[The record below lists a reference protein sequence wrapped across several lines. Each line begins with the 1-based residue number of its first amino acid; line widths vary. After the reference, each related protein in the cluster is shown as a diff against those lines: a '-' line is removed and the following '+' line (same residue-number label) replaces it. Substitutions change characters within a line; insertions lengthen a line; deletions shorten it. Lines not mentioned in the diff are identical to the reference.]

1 MPKQRVLPR
10 SFSQRDK
17 TGTAIDVFAL
27 HRPDGVNAVFLHG
40 LGKIPI
46 DSGGATIFECLPESV
61 LLNADVAKNVFD
73 RGKIATSDCGAKV
86 LRSYQ
91 FRPSQNP
98 PAKRSPAA
106 INPPP
111 MQAQISRPHTPLS
124 LSLKSMVA
132 ALNAL

>member
-1 MPKQRVLPR
+1 
-10 SFSQRDK
+10 
-17 TGTAIDVFAL
+17 
-27 HRPDGVNAVFLHG
+27 

-111 MQAQISRPHTPLS
+111 DAGPDQPPPYTVEPILEVYGGGT
-124 LSLKSMVA
+124 
-132 ALNAL
+132 